1 MNTKILWDFQIC
13 ISVPLIKYLNILEKN
28 IDGKEAKR
36 KNEKTSHEP
45 EPKEK
50 KVKVEPN

>member
-13 ISVPLIKYLNILEKN
+13 ISVPLIKYLNILEKK